1 MSTSF
6 PNSVIF
12 DAAPSLE
19 ALKKLPVE
27 TKGSLLLASLARIGA
42 HDTNALNKTNL
53 MLPGDPYQLA
63 YGYSAVEN
71 HAVRKHL
78 LGAPWTR
85 LVNEGYIADY
95 GGQGFFS
102 MTDEGKEFLQAEPPS
117 AAVASSAPKPA
128 QTRVPERT
136 PGVPRALL
144 SYSWDGEEHNTWV
157 LEFAERLQG
166 DGIQILL
173 DHWHLQPGDDRLHFM
188 EQGVS
193 TSDFVIVVCTP
204 SYAEKANR
212 RQGGVGYESMVIT
225 GELAQHMLT
234 NKFIPVLRNGSWANS
249 LPAYLQSRI
258 GVDLSGD
265 PYSSAQYEQLL
276 RVLHGEPIQPPR
288 IGPKPV
294 FDRKQPVASI
304 APPPSGAVAPVSTG
318 SGSVLGPAN
327 KRPNAIVHGR
337 YEKKGVN
344 VPHESAFIRFWDRD
358 GGRYSFEN
366 SRGEEHL
373 GTKREVFD
381 RFQRFQTDLI
391 EAGYTR
397 MQFGSNSDPL
407 FSSL

>member
-1 MSTSF
+1 
-6 PNSVIF
+6 V
-12 DAAPSLE
+12 
-19 ALKKLPVE
+19 
-27 TKGSLLLASLARIGA
+27 
-42 HDTNALNKTNL
+42 
-53 MLPGDPYQLA
+53 
-63 YGYSAVEN
+63 
-71 HAVRKHL
+71 
-78 LGAPWTR
+78 
-85 LVNEGYIADY
+85 
-95 GGQGFFS
+95 
-102 MTDEGKEFLQAEPPS
+102 TDEGKEFLEAEPPS
-117 AAVASSAPKPA
+117 AVVAPSAPKPA

-144 SYSWDGEEHNTWV
+144 SYSWDSEEHNKWV
-157 LEFAERLQG
+157 LDFAGRLQG
-166 DGIQILL
+166 ESGIQILL
-173 DHWHLQPGDDRLHFM
+173 DQWYLQAGDDRLHFM

-193 TSDFVIVVCTP
+193 TSDFVIVVCTATF
-204 SYAEKANR
+204 AERANQ

-225 GELAQHMLT
+225 GELAQHILA
-234 NKFIPVLRNGSWANS
+234 NKFIPVLRTGGWSTS
-249 LPAYLQSRI
+249 LPAYLQSRL
-258 GVDLSGD
+258 GVDLRGD

-276 RVLHGEPIQPPR
+276 RVLHGEPIQPPG

-294 FDRKQPVASI
+294 FDSKRSVASI
-304 APPPSGAVAPVSTG
+304 PPPPSGAVAPASSG

-327 KRPNAIVHGR
+327 KRPNAIVNAR

-344 VPHESAFIRFWDRD
+344 LPHESAFIRFWDRD
-358 GGRYSFEN
+358 GGQYSFEN